1 MENVKNHA
9 LSSCFAREV
18 KGEREMKNPLL
29 LDSHVGPALMQFV
42 LSLDNQICGFA
53 IYLHLFYTEH
63 ADISVQIPALIQRYQ
78 TLNFF
83 RFISKMLFYVG
94 RNDPKI

>member
-29 LDSHVGPALMQFV
+29 LDSHVSPALMHFL
-42 LSLDNQICGFA
+42 LSLDTQVLGFKF
-53 IYLHLFYTEH
+53 YLNVFYIEN
-63 ADISVQIPALIQRYQ
+63 AGISVQIPA
-78 TLNFF
+78 
-83 RFISKMLFYVG
+83 
-94 RNDPKI
+94 